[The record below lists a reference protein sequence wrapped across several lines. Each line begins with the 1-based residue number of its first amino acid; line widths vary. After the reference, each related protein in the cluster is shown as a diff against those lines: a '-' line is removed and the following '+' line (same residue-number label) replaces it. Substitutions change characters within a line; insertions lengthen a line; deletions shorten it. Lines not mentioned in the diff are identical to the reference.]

1 MLFICDQSS
10 MNHHSVCLIVGKKI
24 KMFRSKVWQHFKK
37 LEKNEEASCNY
48 CDAVLKHA
56 GSTTCLWNHY
66 NFKHKLSNG
75 VDSMQESSR
84 AYLSIEIDDN
94 NRILPP
100 KRKRTS
106 RVSASINNFN
116 DISQGRQELITQALT
131 KMLTVDLLPTSFVE
145 NEGFR
150 SFINILEPGYKVP
163 CRKTMRKRIEALYS
177 DELIKVQNTIN
188 KVETSIA
195 LTTDGWTSRS
205 LDSYVTITG
214 IEMKIK
220 EILITL
226 QLKLIKIKNNK
237 NY

>member
-1 MLFICDQSS
+1 
-10 MNHHSVCLIVGKKI
+10 
-24 KMFRSKVWQHFKK
+24 
-37 LEKNEEASCNY
+37 
-48 CDAVLKHA
+48 
-56 GSTTCLWNHY
+56 
-66 NFKHKLSNG
+66 
-75 VDSMQESSR
+75 MQESSR

-150 SFINILEPGYKVP
+150 SFINILEPGYKIP

-214 IEMKIK
+214 IEMKMK